1 MKLLCVDLGD
11 RQDYTAISLLDIVD
25 YVQKAKDALPGSDA
39 DFLEGEE
46 KVYEAVLRFLEKME
60 LGSGYPAVVSRVKTI
75 MLNPKIA
82 RDKIILL
89 VDATGVGV
97 PVIQMMK
104 EEGLKPIGITITGGK
119 TENMNDLGYTV
130 PKGELVSALQVLFQ
144 SRRLKIPKELELK
157 DEFIKELQNFRI
169 KISEKA
175 NDIYGA
181 DEGYHDD
188 LVISVA
194 LGAWYLTRT
203 KHNKVRIKNK
213 QLQKQVKNMSLG
225 SSVSNRFG
233 AIRGKK

>member
-1 MKLLCVDLGD
+1 MKILSVDLGD
-11 RQDYTAISLLDIVD
+11 RQDYTAISLLDVVEF
-25 YVQKAKDALPGSDA
+25 VQKAKDALPGSDA
-39 DFLEGEE
+39 DFLQGDE
-46 KVYEAVLRFLEKME
+46 KVYEAVLRFLERME
-60 LGSGYPAVVSRVKTI
+60 LGSGYPKVVSRIKEI

-97 PVIQMMK
+97 PVIQMMR
-104 EEGLKPIGITITGGK
+104 EEGLKPLGITITSGK
-119 TENMNDLGYTV
+119 TENMNDLGFTV

-144 SRRLKIPKELELK
+144 SRRLIIPQELPIK
-157 DEFIKELQNFRI
+157 DEFVKELQNFRV

-194 LGAWYLTRT
+194 MGAWYLTRT
-203 KHNKVRIKNK
+203 KHNKIKIKNK
-213 QLQKQVKNMSLG
+213 QLQKQMSPTG
-225 SSVSNRFG
+225 FGTSINDRFKG
-233 AIRGKK
+233 IGGRR